1 MSLKAGIGVDFGG
14 FFFGFLQDFNGT
26 DEDYGWSSGSCVS
39 QTIDI
44 VVCAS
49 VMATEW

>member
-26 DEDYGWSSGSCVS
+26 DEG
-39 QTIDI
+39 
-44 VVCAS
+44 
-49 VMATEW
+49 E